1 MIKNIIESAE
11 NIISNLS
18 QIYNDESNWSSN
30 KDIFDTRLQSYN
42 LRTEQWLFGA
52 VIGEIGFNTF
62 DHNFGFNHSIKKG
75 LYCNF
80 DFGTNSVLLLDCGRG
95 LKDSLIKVQSN
106 LKDDSEAIRIAFT
119 EMISGRAPEQ
129 RGNGLKFVLNS
140 IIQNKW
146 YMYYQSGNA
155 ICLADSTGFSF
166 STSELN
172 YSGCL
177 CLLSR

>member
-1 MIKNIIESAE
+1 MIRFGIQSINNIIT
-11 NIISNLS
+11 NLTPF
-18 QIYNDESNWSSN
+18 YNDESNWSRN
-30 KDIFDTRLQSYN
+30 KDVFDARLQVYN
-42 LRTEQWLFGA
+42 NKTEQWLFGA

-62 DHNFGFNHSIKKG
+62 DHNFGFNSNKKG

-80 DFGTNSVLLLDCGRG
+80 DFDTNSVLLLDCGRG
-95 LKDSLIKVQSN
+95 LKDSLLRVCPDIQN
-106 LKDDSEAIRIAFT
+106 DSDAIRIAFT

-140 IIQNKW
+140 IIQNNW
-146 YMYYQSGNA
+146 QMYYQSGNA
-155 ICLADSTGFSF
+155 VCTADSSGYSF
-166 STSELN
+166 SISELN